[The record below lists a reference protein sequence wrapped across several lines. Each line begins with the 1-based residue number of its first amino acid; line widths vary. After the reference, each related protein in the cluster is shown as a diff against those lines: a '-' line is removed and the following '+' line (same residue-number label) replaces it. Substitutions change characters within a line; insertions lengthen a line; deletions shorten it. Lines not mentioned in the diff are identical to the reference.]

1 MLPGL
6 LPFFSAAHPHQ
17 LRKLFMVDVIIE
29 HLLRYCISDIK
40 YRPYTLRRRV
50 QLCHLGRSERNGSSC
65 CSLCCCITW
74 WWNLFRWPEKVLV
87 TSDLGY
93 RVRFEI
99 VGAER
104 IGAEID
110 FGLPHKV
117 LPLECFIRWFA
128 CKCLFLETV
137 EEHAIHPTSLVLLAT
152 KNGANQIICS
162 SSRVAYRSWVRH
174 LKPTVGDLN

>member
-6 LPFFSAAHPHQ
+6 LPFFSATHPHQ

-29 HLLRYCISDIK
+29 LLLRCCISDIK
-40 YRPYTLRRRV
+40 YRPYTLCRRV

-74 WWNLFRWPEKVLV
+74 WWNLFRWLEQVLV

-117 LPLECFIRWFA
+117 LPLECFIRWFT
-128 CKCLFLETV
+128 CKCLLLETV
-137 EEHAIHPTSLVLLAT
+137 ENMPFIRRLWFCWRQ